1 MDIQCESNG
10 LCKKDIG
17 FELYCWI
24 MGEEW
29 SYTDAG
35 RIFCEDIILR
45 SFFLFSEFWSESLW
59 MAILFRHT
67 LWISLHFY
75 YNFKRFN
82 FSNKKRMH
90 IKPSKSTTAT
100 TTMEL
105 ADRISSPISLDIT
118 YIICISAARFDTFH
132 TLYPTSIVKYRHNIE
147 FSAWRML
154 FDARN
159 SVPNGFQTQWPRNYN
174 SKCKPRN
181 TYLKSDWMFAIYIK
195 KGLYKNQV
203 FRHILNFH
211 LIANIDIFLNSWIA
225 GRCNIK
231 YYSMMFIIRI
241 QHTITKTNIYTHN

>member
-1 MDIQCESNG
+1 MAGYLLFFNIYGVGPKRWIYSARAMDFARRTLDLSFIV
-10 LCKKDIG
+10 
-17 FELYCWI
+17 ELWVKS
-24 MGEEW
+24 G
-29 SYTDAG
+29 A
-35 RIFCEDIILR
+35 ILMLVEYFVKILYWEV
-45 SFFLFSEFWSESLW
+45 FFFFSEFWSESLW

-105 ADRISSPISLDIT
+105 AHRISSRISLDIT

-154 FDARN
+154 FDAQN
-159 SVPNGFQTQWPRNYN
+159 SVPNGFQTQWPRNYI

-203 FRHILNFH
+203 LRHILNFH
-211 LIANIDIFLNSWIA
+211 LIANIDIFLNSWIGFVEFA
-225 GRCNIK
+225 GRLLV
-231 YYSMMFIIRI
+231 Y
-241 QHTITKTNIYTHN
+241 